1 MNKDV
6 SEVMGGEGV
15 YVQEFRMGFRKHVLN
30 KWQLSELWG
39 NMDIQ
44 VLRHLLNEWD
54 VRWNKYKIMEED
66 G

>member
-30 KWQLSELWG
+30 K
-39 NMDIQ
+39 
-44 VLRHLLNEWD
+44 
-54 VRWNKYKIMEED
+54 
-66 G
+66 